1 MYKSFLH
8 VGIGMILILPLRSI
22 KTEEVPPDLVY
33 PSQGCGTGC
42 RITQISKT
50 YPEKLDSGWIRVKVE
65 MTLSFHK
72 SSPSPFFY
80 DDEKGE
86 EGFFSR
92 TGIWNP
98 RVSEG
103 WVFANCSEGLYGS
116 GGSKKDMSDSRIR
129 SIYWI
134 DDSGNKRFESSHA
147 GGFTYSNWKKLCDS
161 EFF

>member
-1 MYKSFLH
+1 MFKSFLH
-8 VGIGMILILPLRSI
+8 IGIGMILILPLQSV

-33 PSQGCGTGC
+33 HSQGCGHGC
-42 RITQISKT
+42 TISQISKT
-50 YPEKLDSGWIRVKVE
+50 YPEKLDNGWIRLKVE

-116 GGSKKDMSDSRIR
+116 DGSKKDMSDSKIR
-129 SIYWI
+129 SIYYT
-134 DDSGNKRFESSHA
+134 DDSGNKYFNNSTA
-147 GGFTYSNWKKLCDS
+147 GGFTYMNWKHICRGR
-161 EFF
+161 

>member
-1 MYKSFLH
+1 MFKSFLH
-8 VGIGMILILPLRSI
+8 VGIGMILILPLQSV

-33 PSQGCGTGC
+33 HSQGCGHGC
-42 RITQISKT
+42 TISQISKT

-116 GGSKKDMSDSRIR
+116 DGSKKDMSDSRIR
-129 SIYWI
+129 SIYYT
-134 DDSGNKRFESSHA
+134 DDSGNKYFNSSTA
-147 GGFTYSNWKKLCDS
+147 GGFTYMNWKKLCD
-161 EFF
+161 